1 MATKPGLYASI
12 WAKRRRIEQGSGEKM
27 REPGQKGAPTEKA
40 FLESEKTVTQTK
52 EKAMKTV
59 KKKASGGMMDMEGR
73 AMKKKMPDTKG
84 RAMKKAAITGPGSVM
99 AIGMKKGGK
108 AAKKG

>member
-1 MATKPGLYASI
+1 MATKPGLYSNL
-12 WAKRRRIEQGSGEKM
+12 WAKRRRIEQGSGERM

-40 FLESEKTVTQTK
+40 FIESAKTAKQPK
-52 EKAMKTV
+52 EESMKTV
-59 KKKASGGMMDMEGR
+59 KKKASSGMMDMEGR